1 MKRVMCV
8 TAGFYSKVIAEIP
21 YALNVHITCKN
32 ESKKILD
39 MKSSACLSVRDSL
52 TLQ

>member
-21 YALNVHITCKN
+21 YVKCARNLQKW
-32 ESKKILD
+32 KQK
-39 MKSSACLSVRDSL
+39 DSRYEV
-52 TLQ
+52 